1 MNPTLYER
9 RPKFYERPIPD
20 YMNASLAPK
29 SHLYERK
36 VRLGAP
42 PMLGGARPLGAG
54 ACAYSTMFP
63 LVPQS
68 ILADPVAAVMTGA
81 QRRVM
86 HARGGAGGVRRPSAE
101 RAGAALGR
109 TVALRDGVRV
119 AGLALGVALQPDMH
133 PQTIQDVTRHY

>member
-9 RPKFYERPIPD
+9 RPTFYERPIPD
-20 YMNASLAPK
+20 YMNVTFAPK

-54 ACAYSTMFP
+54 AVAYCIMFP

-68 ILADPVAAVMTGA
+68 MIADPAA
-81 QRRVM
+81 R
-86 HARGGAGGVRRPSAE
+86 
-101 RAGAALGR
+101 
-109 TVALRDGVRV
+109 
-119 AGLALGVALQPDMH
+119 
-133 PQTIQDVTRHY
+133 